1 MPSPHPLRAPAFL
14 PLVAAMAIV
23 AAFAGAHAAAARV
36 PLETYA
42 ANPAIGRPKISPD
55 GLRIAAAVWKA
66 GEDSVLIYEIDP
78 APGVKPLSIPMP
90 KDVEVDWVEWANDNR
105 LLIGL
110 AKHETTRYRG
120 ATYDTSVSRVVAI
133 DRDGKNYAVL
143 FGNSRRFRSNYNLS
157 QVVHPLPGDP
167 NAVLMGATKD
177 DRYNL
182 YKVNVVD
189 GKADLVERG
198 TTTTYQWLT
207 DLNGVP
213 RARWEYRPRRDRIEL
228 WLRQGD
234 TDDWDKVAEYGER
247 ELPDIN
253 IIGFGDDPKIA
264 LVASRQSSDRYG
276 IYEYD
281 MVARQVG
288 KLVFQ
293 HDKVDVGDPV
303 GGPIYDPLTTRMIGV
318 YYVDDV
324 WERRYFDP
332 DLARIQDKLDL
343 TFSDAAIIRFH
354 SWSKDR
360 TRLVFFTEGPKD
372 PGSYYV
378 YDTKRDHASLIGK
391 RFPGIPANELGDM
404 LIVKYKS
411 RDGTK
416 LPGYLTMPPG
426 KGDKNLPMI
435 VMPHGGPELR
445 DYVQY
450 DHWAQMLA
458 NRGYVVFQPNFRGSG
473 GYGKAFAEAGH
484 RQWGKRMQDDVTD
497 GVKALIADGT
507 ADANRICIVGASYGG
522 YAALAG
528 GAFTPDLYKCV
539 VSIAGVSDIPEMVE
553 TEEDKFTTE
562 SAVYDYWVTRLGD
575 PRYDLEAMKAV
586 SPALH
591 ADAFKAPLLLI
602 HGEHDEIVPIAQ
614 SKIMDKA
621 MRAAGKQVE
630 FVRIEEEG
638 HHFAKP
644 SSDLT
649 LMTNLEKFLAA
660 HIGN

>member
-1 MPSPHPLRAPAFL
+1 MLSRPLRASAWL
-14 PLVAAMAIV
+14 TLAAVLAVVAIAWS
-23 AAFAGAHAAAARV
+23 AGEVSARV
-36 PLETYA
+36 ALETYA

-55 GLRIAAAVWKA
+55 GQRIAAPIWKN
-66 GEDSVLIYEIDP
+66 GEDSVLIYEIDAAPGAKPIVIP
-78 APGVKPLSIPMP
+78 APE
-90 KDVEVDWVEWANDNR
+90 DVEVDWVEWANSNR

-110 AKHETTRYRG
+110 AKHDTARYRG
-120 ATYDTSVSRVVAI
+120 TTYDTSISRVVAI
-133 DRDGKNYAVL
+133 DRDGKNLVVL

-157 QVVHPLPGDP
+157 NIVHRLPGDP
-167 NAVLMGATKD
+167 NSVLMGASKD

-189 GKADLVERG
+189 GKAELVERG
-198 TTTTYQWLT
+198 TTATYQWLT

-228 WLRQGD
+228 WLREGD
-234 TDDWDKVAEYGER
+234 TVDWDKVAEYGER

-253 IIGFGDDPKIA
+253 IIGFGDDPRIA

-281 MVARQVG
+281 MVARKLG

-303 GGPIYDPLTTRMIGV
+303 GGPIYDPLTTRLLGV

-324 WERRYFDP
+324 WERRYFDQN
-332 DLARIQDKLDL
+332 LSRIQDRLDA
-343 TFSDAAIIRFH
+343 TFLDSAIIRFH
-354 SWSKDR
+354 SWSIDG

-372 PGSYYV
+372 PGSYYL
-378 YDTKRDHASLIGK
+378 YDAKRDHASLIGK
-391 RFPGIPANELGDM
+391 RYPGIPTAELGDM

-435 VMPHGGPELR
+435 VMPHGGPEAR

-507 ADANRICIVGASYGG
+507 ADANRVCIVGASYGG

-539 VSIAGVSDIPEMVE
+539 VSIAGVSDIPEMLE
-553 TEEDKFTTE
+553 EEEDRFTTE
-562 SAVYDYWVTRLGD
+562 SAVYDYWVKRLGD
-575 PRYDLEAMKAV
+575 PRYDLEQMKAA
-586 SPALH
+586 SPARH
-591 ADAFKAPLLLI
+591 AANFKAPLLLI
-602 HGEHDEIVPIAQ
+602 HGEHDETVPIGQ

-621 MRAAGKQVE
+621 MRAAGKPVQ
-630 FVRIEEEG
+630 FVRIEKEG
-638 HHFAKP
+638 HHFSKP

-649 LMTNLEKFLAA
+649 LMTELEKFLTA